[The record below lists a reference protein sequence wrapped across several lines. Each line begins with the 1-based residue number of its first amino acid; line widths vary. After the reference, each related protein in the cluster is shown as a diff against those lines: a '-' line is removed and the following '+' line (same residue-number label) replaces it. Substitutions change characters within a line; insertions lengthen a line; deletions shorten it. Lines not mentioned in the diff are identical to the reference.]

1 MSPLNIGAMTKAAIG
16 SPPVTVQNTVFK
28 TKRGN
33 GTFFSNNFVF
43 AGFGLMNYLSIPA
56 VQEQVSDCVLHDNG
70 AGLAYVISDNHGGCE

>member
-1 MSPLNIGAMTKAAIG
+1 MTKAAIG

-43 AGFGLMNYLSIPA
+43 AGFGLMNYLCIPA
-56 VQEQVSDCVLHDNG
+56 VQEQVSDCVLHDNR
-70 AGLAYVISDNHGGCE
+70 AGLAYVISDNHGGYE